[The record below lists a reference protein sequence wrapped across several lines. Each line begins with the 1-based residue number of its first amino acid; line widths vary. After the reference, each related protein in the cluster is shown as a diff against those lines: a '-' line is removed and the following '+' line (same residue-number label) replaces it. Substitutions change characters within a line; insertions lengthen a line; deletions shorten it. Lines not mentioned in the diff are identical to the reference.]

1 MTYISLK
8 TGEKLFDDAW
18 VLTFNFMLA
27 VFQDYFLLYGVIS
40 LHSLTYVQSLELTP
54 ANFFQTWKP
63 PVISF
68 FFPHLHLRV
77 QSSVD
82 YSRFDSMG
90 PRPETFQEN
99 IGK

>member
-1 MTYISLK
+1 M
-8 TGEKLFDDAW
+8 FDDAW

-27 VFQDYFLLYGVIS
+27 IFQNYFFLYGVVS

-68 FFPHLHLRV
+68 VFPHLHLRV

-82 YSRFDSMG
+82 YLSFDSMAF
-90 PRPETFQEN
+90 PPETFQEK